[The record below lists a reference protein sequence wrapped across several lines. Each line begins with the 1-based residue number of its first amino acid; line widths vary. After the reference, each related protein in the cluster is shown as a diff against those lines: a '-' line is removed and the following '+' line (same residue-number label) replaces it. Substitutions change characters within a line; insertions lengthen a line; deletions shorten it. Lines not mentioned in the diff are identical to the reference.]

1 MEAQVKINLQQT
13 LGEGPLWDEQGQK
26 VYWTDILNGHL
37 YRSNLTGDNIEKREL
52 PFHIGSFAF
61 YEQGSHLLLATS
73 KGLFRYS
80 FDDDQ
85 FESLCES
92 FQLPSEMR
100 CNDGKVDP
108 HGDFWFGTMQ
118 YNPEA
123 PIGSI
128 YRYIKTG
135 ELIEETHGFIIPNG
149 MAWQDDTMYVVD
161 SGKRELYAVQRK
173 NDGYDWVN
181 KEVVFCAPEEMTP
194 DGLTIDSVGD
204 LWIAIWGGGKVIQFN
219 PERREIVSEII
230 VPAPYVTSC
239 SFAGE
244 FLDTLWITTAISDLT
259 EEQLQ
264 QYPLSGS
271 VFVAPM
277 ITKGVKN
284 SLYRG
289 EVT

>member
-1 MEAQVKINLQQT
+1 MKAQLKINLQQT